1 VTVLPLF
8 FVTDNQTDLYR
19 YYFAIRELF
28 GARWPSDDGTLGS
41 ITLASRLRAIVP
53 RPLQQRSGGFLLELR
68 LGSTVRVEIND
79 ICSKAG
85 AEPCKRHGI
94 IRRHRNKHL
103 WAA

>member
-1 VTVLPLF
+1 MRLYTRSARSSTSSAVLIPREEK
-8 FVTDNQTDLYR
+8 YR
-19 YYFAIRELF
+19 A
-28 GARWPSDDGTLGS
+28 
-41 ITLASRLRAIVP
+41 RLRAIVP